1 MEPVAAG
8 QNSNLGDRLESL
20 PSGAPA
26 GDVLMALHDTE
37 LRADEAYEWPWLL
50 WPSILAETPELAVD
64 LDRVHAVADV
74 SGLCDFEA
82 DIFRHVAGL
91 RQADPDLQA
100 LSDFLGNPGDVL
112 GRIDALAPPFLFELA
127 QMAFAEKRWRI
138 VAAAVSRLLRER
150 PWAEGAVPVERMLDL
165 LFEML
170 FFATYRPA
178 MPFYIRDPSVLL
190 GQMDALA
197 DAPHVQDILSREGIT
212 ATVFRAGRLALEG
225 KLDQALPLF
234 TKANGMRG
242 FSTPV
247 IRQYQTVLEIGPPT
261 AAEGDGLNEWYNA
274 RSKVDHVF
282 RHKGGG
288 HALVV
293 GCNQHYFDLYAA
305 LYLESV
311 GVMSPG
317 ALVHLHIV
325 NADLDVA
332 DLAAQLDAWE
342 AAYGVRLNYS
352 LEVNEI
358 AATHPEYV
366 PAISACARYLS
377 LPEFLDAYETVTITD
392 IDGWVD
398 APLSSMAVDEGDIRI
413 SSWIW
418 RKGGGFWRLPWSN
431 LAAGLLSVKATEAGR
446 EFAQRV
452 RHYLINV
459 TRTNV
464 ALGRQLF
471 YMDQVALYLTLR
483 AMADAGDISVGF
495 LRGGFEQSE
504 EQRFGV
510 RHEGKRQAMVEKIKE
525 LRQQAGGENP

>member
-1 MEPVAAG
+1 MEPVATG
-8 QNSNLGDRLESL
+8 QISNVQDRLANL
-20 PSGAPA
+20 PSGVPA
-26 GDVLMALHDTE
+26 ADALMMLHDME
-37 LRADEAYEWPWLL
+37 LRTDEAYEWPWLR
-50 WPSILAETPELAVD
+50 WPLFLAESPVLAGELA
-64 LDRVHAVADV
+64 RVCAEADM
-74 SGLCDFEA
+74 SGLSDFEA
-82 DIFRHVAGL
+82 AVFHHAAGL
-91 RQADPDLQA
+91 RRTEPDMQAIT
-100 LSDFLGNPGDVL
+100 DFLGNPGYVL
-112 GRIDALAPPFLFELA
+112 GQVETLAPAFLFELA

-138 VAAAVSRLLRER
+138 VAATAGRLLRDR
-150 PWAEGAVPVERMLDL
+150 PWEKDAVPLERMLDL

-190 GQMDALA
+190 GQLDMLA
-197 DAPHVQDILSREGIT
+197 AAPHVQDILSRDSIT

-225 KLDQALPLF
+225 NLDQALPLF
-234 TKANGMRG
+234 GKANSMRG

-247 IRQYQTVLEIGPPT
+247 IRQYQTVMETDALEQE
-261 AAEGDGLNEWYNA
+261 AADDLDAWHSV
-274 RSKVDHVF
+274 RSRVQHRF
-282 RHKGGG
+282 RHAGGG
-288 HALVV
+288 HALLV
-293 GCNQHYFDLYAA
+293 GCNQHYYDLYAA

-325 NADLDVA
+325 NPGQEAADLE
-332 DLAAQLDAWE
+332 AQLDAWE
-342 AAYGVRLNYS
+342 ASFGVRLNYS
-352 LEVNEI
+352 FEVNEI
-358 AATHPEYV
+358 AESRPEYV

-377 LPEFLDAYETVTITD
+377 LPEFLEAYETVTITD

-398 APLSSMAVDEGDIRI
+398 APLREMAVEEADVRI

-418 RKGGGFWRLPWSN
+418 RKGGGYWRLPWSN
-431 LAAGLLSVKATEAGR
+431 LAAGLLSVKATAAGR

-471 YMDQVALYLTLR
+471 YMDQVALFLTLK
-483 AMADAGDISVGF
+483 AMADAGDIRIGF

-510 RHEGKRQAMVEKIKE
+510 RHEGKRQAMVEKIEE
-525 LRQQAGGENP
+525 LRQQTGDQKA